1 MINSIT
7 ILKTYFRF
15 AWRYKG
21 YFIGTLISTPIANI
35 SLRIIP
41 PLIVASVLNRLTNH
55 DFIDG
60 KAWESFSNDLIWY
73 GLISI
78 FGGVIMWRL
87 VIYLIWKLESFVQRD
102 LYRAMF
108 DKFSEL
114 DTNFHAN
121 NFGGSLVSQTS
132 KLVGAYVRVQDV
144 MVFQIYLMLVAY
156 TTISIIM
163 WPKSHVFVFGIW
175 LFSLLF
181 ISVSMIISIKVRKL
195 ATAEANAQNKTTGQ
209 LADAITNVL
218 TIKSFAG
225 RQYENHRF
233 AKTTENS
240 RQKTVDLMW
249 GTTWRDLFS
258 SSVTSGISIM
268 ALVIAVFAVVKYK
281 ADIGLVFLMFTYTA
295 DITERLWEFSSQALR
310 NYNRAI
316 GDAQEGVKTLL
327 TKPLVEDKKDPKL
340 LPNNASDIEFSDMTF
355 AHEKVDGH
363 NLFEDFNLKIEPNTR
378 VGLVG
383 HSGSGKTTLVRLLMR
398 YMDIDNGQI
407 KIGGQN
413 IAKVSQDNLRK
424 NIAYVPQEP
433 LLFHRSLAENISY
446 GKQDATQ
453 ADIEKAAEMAN
464 AHEFIQELSKGY
476 ETLVGER
483 GVKLSGGQRQRVAI
497 ARAML
502 KNAPILVLDEATS
515 ALDSESEV
523 LIQDALWKLMQNKT
537 AIVIAHRLSTVQK
550 LDRII
555 VLDKGRIVED
565 GSHNELLKKNGTY
578 AKLWAHQS
586 GGFLED

>member
-7 ILKTYFRF
+7 ILKTYLRF
-15 AWRYKG
+15 AWRYKR
-21 YFIGTLISTPIANI
+21 YFIGVLLTTPIANI
-35 SLRIIP
+35 TLRILP

-55 DFIDG
+55 NFADG
-60 KAWESFSNDLIWY
+60 KAWDSFGNDLILY
-73 GLISI
+73 GIVTA
-78 FGGVIMWRL
+78 FGGIIMWRI
-87 VIYLIWKLESFVQRD
+87 VIYLIWKLEGFVQRD

-108 DKFSEL
+108 DKFTEL

-144 MVFQIYLMLVAY
+144 MVFQIYLMIVAY

-163 WPKSHVFVFGIW
+163 WPKSHAFVFGIW
-175 LFSLLF
+175 IFSILFILFSF
-181 ISVSMIISIKVRKL
+181 FISIKVRKL

-209 LADAITNVL
+209 LADSITNVL
-218 TIKSFAG
+218 TIKSFSG
-225 RQYENHRF
+225 RKFERARF
-233 AKTTENS
+233 AKTTESS
-240 RQKTVDLMW
+240 RQKTVALMW
-249 GTTWRDLFS
+249 GTTWRDTFS
-258 SSVTSGISIM
+258 STLTSSISVM
-268 ALVIAVFAVVKYK
+268 ALTVAVYAVVKYH

-316 GDAQEGVKTLL
+316 GDAQEGIKTLL
-327 TKPLVEDKKDPKL
+327 TKPLVQDIKNPSKL
-340 LPNNASDIEFSDMTF
+340 PENASDIDFSNMTF

-363 NLFEDFNLKIEPNTR
+363 NLFEDFNLKIDPNTR

-398 YMDIDNGQI
+398 YMDIDGGQI
-407 KIGGQN
+407 KIGR
-413 IAKVSQDNLRK
+413 QDISNVTQDDLRS
-424 NIAYVPQEP
+424 NIAYVAQEP
-433 LLFHRSLAENISY
+433 LLFHRSLAENIAY
-446 GKQDATQ
+446 GKKDATQ
-453 ADIEKAAEMAN
+453 QEIEKAAEMAN
-464 AHEFIQELSKGY
+464 AHEFIKDLAHGY
-476 ETLVGER
+476 DTLVGER

-555 VLDKGRIVED
+555 VLDKGKIVED
-565 GSHNELLKKNGTY
+565 GSHTELLAKNGTY
-578 AKLWAHQS
+578 ARLWAHQS

>member
-15 AWRYKG
+15 AWRYKL
-21 YFIGTLISTPIANI
+21 YFLGTLISTPIANI
-35 SLRIIP
+35 TLRIVP

-55 DFIDG
+55 NFVDG
-60 KAWESFSNDLIWY
+60 KVWESFGSDLVWY
-73 GLISI
+73 GII
-78 FGGVIMWRL
+78 TAFGGIIMWRI

-108 DKFSEL
+108 DKFTEL

-144 MVFQIYLMLVAY
+144 MVFQIYLMIVAY

-163 WPKSHVFVFGIW
+163 WPKSHAFVFGIW
-175 LFSLLF
+175 IFSALF
-181 ISVSMIISIKVRKL
+181 IAFSFFISIKVRKL
-195 ATAEANAQNKTTGQ
+195 ATAEADAQNKTTGQ

-218 TIKSFAG
+218 TIKSFSG
-225 RQYENHRF
+225 RNFERSRF

-249 GTTWRDLFS
+249 GTTWRDIFS
-258 SSVTSGISIM
+258 SSFTSAISIM
-268 ALVIAVFAVVKYK
+268 ALTVAVYAVVKYN

-316 GDAQEGVKTLL
+316 GDAQQGVKTLL
-327 TKPLVEDKKDPKL
+327 TKPLVSDKTSSLTLPK
-340 LPNNASDIEFSDMTF
+340 NANDIDFSSMTF

-398 YMDIDNGQI
+398 YMDIDGGQI

-413 IAKVSQDNLRK
+413 ISEVKQDNLRSC
-424 NIAYVPQEP
+424 IAYVAQEP
-433 LLFHRSLAENISY
+433 LLFHRSLAENIAY
-446 GKQDATQ
+446 GKKDATQ
-453 ADIEKAAEMAN
+453 SEIEKAAKMAN
-464 AHEFIQELSKGY
+464 AHEFINDLSKGY

-523 LIQDALWKLMQNKT
+523 LIQDALWKLMKDKT

-550 LDRII
+550 LDRIV
-555 VLDKGRIVED
+555 VLDKGKIVED
-565 GSHNELLKKNGTY
+565 GSHSELLAKDGTY
-578 AKLWAHQS
+578 AKLWAHQT